1 MLVAAAQP
9 RSGEHSQHA
18 QHPVRSMT
26 LDDLARA
33 LNSPGQP
40 QVGLAAMD
48 AALASMIGHRLFTVL
63 VLDEARGLNRRF
75 HSSRPVEY
83 PVGGYKP
90 VQPDSAYYRRVV
102 HAGEPRFC
110 RNRAEIIQ
118 AFPDHALILSLGCES
133 CVNMPIRWNGH
144 TLGALNLLH
153 EAGHYTEEHV
163 PLLRVFAALAVAP
176 VQWILDGPDP

>member
-1 MLVAAAQP
+1 
-9 RSGEHSQHA
+9 
-18 QHPVRSMT
+18 MT
-26 LDDLARA
+26 LEDLARA
-33 LNSPGQP
+33 MASPGQP
-40 QVGLAAMD
+40 EVGLAAMD
-48 AALASMIGHRLFTVL
+48 ATLSTMIGHRLFTVL

-90 VQPDSAYYRRVV
+90 IQRDSEYYRRVV
-102 HAGEPRFC
+102 AAGEARFC
-110 RNRAEIIQ
+110 RDREDIIR
-118 AFPDHALILSLGCES
+118 AFPDHELILSLGCES

-153 EAGHYTEEHV
+153 VAGHYGEAHL

-176 VQWILDGPDP
+176 LQWILEGSDG

>member
-1 MLVAAAQP
+1 
-9 RSGEHSQHA
+9 
-18 QHPVRSMT
+18 MT
-26 LDDLARA
+26 LEDLARA
-33 LNSPGQP
+33 LASPGQP
-40 QVGLAAMD
+40 EVGLAAMD

-83 PVGGYKP
+83 PVGGYKQ
-90 VQPDSAYYRRVV
+90 VQSGSDYHRRVV
-102 HAGEPRFC
+102 QAGEARFC
-110 RNRAEIIQ
+110 RDRAEIMQ

-153 EAGHYTEEHV
+153 AAGHYSEAQL

-176 VQWILDGPDP
+176 LQWILDGPDP

>member
-1 MLVAAAQP
+1 
-9 RSGEHSQHA
+9 
-18 QHPVRSMT
+18 MT
-26 LDDLARA
+26 LEDLSRA
-33 LNSPGQP
+33 LGSPGQP

-63 VLDEARGLNRRF
+63 VLDEARGLNQRF
-75 HSSRPVEY
+75 HSSRPIEY

-90 VQPDSAYYRRVV
+90 LRRDSEYFRQVV
-102 HAGEPRFC
+102 TLGEPRFC
-110 RNRAEIIQ
+110 RDREDIIS
-118 AFPDHALILSLGCES
+118 AFPDHELILSLGCES

-153 EAGHYTEEHV
+153 AAGHYSDAQI

-176 VQWILDGPDP
+176 LQWILDGADA